1 LAFGCLI
8 EAEMEIVVMSNKDR
22 DASSA
27 TIESTPEKSAHKT
40 HPAPP
45 MVWMLLPVALLALLA
60 FLSR

>member
-1 LAFGCLI
+1 
-8 EAEMEIVVMSNKDR
+8 MSTNDL
-22 DASSA
+22 DASSRA
-27 TIESTPEKSAHKT
+27 VDPNVSSPDSKDKAAEKT

>member
-1 LAFGCLI
+1 
-8 EAEMEIVVMSNKDR
+8 MEIRMSNEDL

-27 TIESTPEKSAHKT
+27 RIDTVANNPVPKT

-45 MVWMLLPVALLALLA
+45 MLWMLLPVALLALLA

>member
-1 LAFGCLI
+1 
-8 EAEMEIVVMSNKDR
+8 MEIVVMSNKDR